1 MNNQREEFQNSSVKT
16 KSGSGIF
23 KKIRYKILRIDEQAL
38 LELERIKAIPSKP
51 YYNYPTEEVSK
62 ELNTDIEMGLTQEDI
77 EEKILEFG
85 YNELPKIKKSIW
97 KVYLAPIFNFLIV
110 ILIISGTIIL
120 ILGDPASTYITW
132 GVIIANSLTAI
143 IQQYRAQKAL
153 ESLKKISALTTTV
166 IRDGNQLEIETR
178 ELVPGDIVVLS
189 QGDKIPAD
197 ARIIESI
204 NLSINEAPLTGES
217 VSIEKMVNVIEK
229 QEIPLQKQ
237 RNIAFMGTYITTGRG
252 KAIVSATGIRTE
264 IGKISQ
270 TLNEMGSIED
280 IPLTRKMNNFA
291 KWLVVIVFINLTIL
305 VIYKLV
311 ILAVLEI
318 FTPDNI
324 RGELIAAIIR
334 SMNVIP
340 INLPILATLVL
351 LTGVLNLAKSG
362 VIIRNLSAIESMG
375 RVSVICTDKTGTIT
389 KNEMTVV
396 KFWFNDKMYDVT
408 GVGYD
413 KEGEIKYD
421 DKKPDFKK
429 KNRFDIF
436 ITSMVLNNAS
446 SIMDESVKIKAKKRD
461 TKTIRRALGSP
472 TEAALLVLAEKAD
485 YDIKKLKNEFERIH
499 EFSFDSTVKRMS
511 SIYKPKDKKN
521 KKIYAFVKGASEII
535 VKRCNQIALKKKIT
549 SLSNEK
555 QSEILNLIKKY
566 AESGFR
572 TLSIAYKELDKSID
586 NIYKYNRDEIEVD
599 LVFLGFV
606 VILDPAREGVTE
618 AVESC
623 KNAGI
628 GVIMI
633 TGDHPATAEAIARN
647 IDLFDEGDIVVEG
660 KNIENLPV
668 DDFNKV
674 SVFARVVP
682 SDKEKIINKYQEQK
696 RIVAMTGD
704 GINDSLALKL
714 ANTGIAMGITG
725 TDVAKEVS
733 DMVISDDNFVS
744 IERGVKIGRG
754 IFSRI
759 RVIIFFFICINI
771 MEATFFFTAE
781 FLPIEGFKL
790 FNNWQHIYIFAIV
803 HSFPALALVI
813 DKIPRDIMKE
823 PPRDEEEILNKQLI
837 LLLIIQATLMGLGL
851 ALSYYLTFAG
861 VIPVNPFNIDP
872 NLSYA
877 GPDLIPYGTDPLM
890 HPIDYAHQKARTMCM
905 TVLFLSETT
914 FIWSI
919 RRPNNSIKQ
928 SFFTEFDKYLMGMNM
943 FCVIIHILVVVF
955 SYPVNFVINDVLGL
969 NFQFNYMFLSLE
981 DWIWVIIFVAQSVIG
996 VELFKYIARKR
1007 KIFF

>member
-1 MNNQREEFQNSSVKT
+1 MKNQGAESKKSTSKT
-16 KSGSGIF
+16 KNLSKFF
-23 KKIRYKILRIDEQAL
+23 KKIQNKILRIDEKAL

-51 YYNYPTEEVSK
+51 YYNYSTEKISMD
-62 ELNTDIEMGLTQEDI
+62 LNTNAEVGLKQNEI
-77 EEKILEFG
+77 EERTKEYG
-85 YNELPKIKKSIW
+85 YNELPKIRKSIW

-110 ILIISGTIIL
+110 ILIISGIIIL

-166 IRDGNQLEIETR
+166 IRDGTQIEIETR
-178 ELVPGDIVVLS
+178 ELVPGDIIVIN
-189 QGDKIPAD
+189 QGNKIPAD
-197 ARIIESI
+197 SRLIESI

-217 VSIEKMVNVIEK
+217 VSIEKNISAIEK
-229 QEIPLQKQ
+229 QDLTLQKQ
-237 RNIAFMGTYITTGRG
+237 INMAFMGTYVTTGRG
-252 KAIVSATGIRTE
+252 KAIVAATGIRTE

-291 KWLVVIVFINLTIL
+291 KWLVIIVFINLSIL
-305 VIYKLV
+305 VIYKLSVLV
-311 ILAVLEI
+311 ILDI
-318 FTPDNI
+318 FTSENI
-324 RGELIAAIIR
+324 RGELVAAVIR

-389 KNEMTVV
+389 KNEMTIR
-396 KFWFNDKMYDVT
+396 KFWFDDKIYEVS

-413 KEGEIKYD
+413 KEGEIIID
-421 DKKPDFKK
+421 GQRASFNK
-429 KNRFDIF
+429 KNHFDFF
-436 ITSMVLNNAS
+436 IASIVLNNTS
-446 SIMDESVKIKAKKRD
+446 SIIEENVKIKAKKMK

-472 TEAALLVLAEKAD
+472 TEAALLVLAEKAGFD
-485 YDIKKLKNEFERIH
+485 LNKLKDEFEYIQ
-499 EFSFDSTVKRMS
+499 EFSFDSSVKRMS
-511 SIYKPKDKKN
+511 TIYKPKNEKQKTY
-521 KKIYAFVKGASEII
+521 YAFVKGASEII
-535 VKRCNQIALKKKIT
+535 VKRCNQIVLNKKII
-549 SLSNEK
+549 SLSDDK
-555 QSEILNLIKKY
+555 QSEILDSIKKY
-566 AESGFR
+566 AESGYR
-572 TLSIAYKELDKSID
+572 TLSIAYKEIDKPIAK
-586 NIYKYNRDEIEVD
+586 NEKFNREEIEIN

-606 VILDPAREGVTE
+606 VILDPPREGVIE
-618 AVESC
+618 AVENC
-623 KNAGI
+623 KSAGI
-628 GVIMI
+628 DVVMI
-633 TGDHPATAEAIARN
+633 TGDHPATAEAIAKN

-660 KNIENLPV
+660 KNIELLRIE
-668 DDFNKV
+668 DFNKV

-682 SDKEKIINKYQEQK
+682 SDKEKIINKYQEQD

-744 IERGVKIGRG
+744 IEKGVRIGRG

-771 MEATFFFTAE
+771 VEAVFFFTAE

-790 FNNWQHIYIFAIV
+790 FNNWQHIYVFAIV
-803 HSFPALALVI
+803 HSFPSLALVV
-813 DKIPRDIMKE
+813 DKVPKDIMKE
-823 PPRDEEEILNKQLI
+823 PPKNEEEILNRQLI
-837 LLLIIQATLMGLGL
+837 MLLIVQAALMGLGF
-851 ALSYYLTFAG
+851 ALSYYLTFFG
-861 VIPVNPFNIDP
+861 VIPINEFNLDP
-872 NLSYA
+872 NLSYIL
-877 GPDLIPYGTDPLM
+877 PEELYGSDRLVMPMSL
-890 HPIDYAHQKARTMCM
+890 AHQKARTMCM
-905 TVLFLSETT
+905 TVLFFSETA

-919 RRPNNSIKQ
+919 RRPNNSFKQ
-928 SFFTEFDKYLMGMNM
+928 SFIDEFDKYLMGMSM
-943 FCVIIHILVVVF
+943 FCVLIHVLFLIF
-955 SYPVNFVINDVLGL
+955 SYPVNYAINDVLGL
-969 NFQFNYMFLSLE
+969 NFQLNYIFLGPT
-981 DWIWVIIFVAQSVIG
+981 DWIWILVFVTQSVVG
-996 VELFKYIARKR
+996 VELFKYFARKR